1 MIKGCWAYRAYWPYG
16 ANRANKPNW
25 ANSSYR
31 AYRAY
36 RAYKSYKANRPSKPN
51 NQLFLPQILYPCKGA
66 ALIKIVK
73 VVHVLVSL
81 TLKG

>member
-1 MIKGCWAYRAYWPYG
+1 MIKGCWAYRAYWPYR

-25 ANSSYR
+25 GNSPYR
-31 AYRAY
+31 VY
-36 RAYKSYKANRPSKPN
+36 RAYKPYKTNRPNKPN
-51 NQLFLPQILYPCKGA
+51 NQLLLLQILYPRKGA
-66 ALIKIVK
+66 TLIKIVK

>member
-1 MIKGCWAYRAYWPYG
+1 MIKGYWAYRAYWPYR

-25 ANSSYR
+25 ANSP
-31 AYRAY
+31 YRAY
-36 RAYKSYKANRPSKPN
+36 RAYKPYKANRPSKPN
-51 NQLFLPQILYPCKGA
+51 NQLFLPQILYPRKGA
-66 ALIKIVK
+66 TLIKIVK

>member
-36 RAYKSYKANRPSKPN
+36 KPYKGNRPSKPN

-73 VVHVLVSL
+73 VVHVPVSL

>member
-25 ANSSYR
+25 GNSP
-31 AYRAY
+31 YRAY
-36 RAYKSYKANRPSKPN
+36 RAYKPYKANRPNKPN
-51 NQLFLPQILYPCKGA
+51 NQLFLPQILYPRKGT

>member
-1 MIKGCWAYRAYWPYG
+1 MIKGYWAYRAYWPYG

-25 ANSSYR
+25 ANSS
-31 AYRAY
+31 YRAY

>member
-25 ANSSYR
+25 GNSP
-31 AYRAY
+31 Y
-36 RAYKSYKANRPSKPN
+36 RAYKPYKANRPNKPN
-51 NQLFLPQILYPCKGA
+51 NQLFLPQILYPRKGT

>member
-1 MIKGCWAYRAYWPYG
+1 MGLIGLISLIGPIVPYRVNKPYRANKVNRPYR
-16 ANRANKPNW
+16 ANRAYKP
-25 ANSSYR
+25 
-31 AYRAY
+31 
-36 RAYKSYKANRPSKPN
+36 YKANRPNKPN
-51 NQLFLPQILYPCKGA
+51 NQLLLLQILYPRKGA